1 MVGKV
6 GEKMLASTPA
16 DAGRGTAGLGRIL
29 PPQGGNAP
37 LRRRRGAASS
47 PYRGAFCVRR
57 ERGRVCARSRGRCL
71 HRALRMRG
79 GALPGLEGYFRRK
92 AAMHPSGGAL
102 GAACS
107 PCRGAFCAR
116 LLCEA
121 GTGDGFTPGPEGDAC
136 IDPCGCRAGCC
147 RAWKGSAALRRQCTP
162 QAAPWTPPAPLAGE
176 PFVRAFCVRRA
187 DGGNGSGDRR
197 LCACEMRGRGL
208 LGKEEP
214 FKELI
219 VY

>member
-1 MVGKV
+1 
-6 GEKMLASTPA
+6 
-16 DAGRGTAGLGRIL
+16 
-29 PPQGGNAP
+29 
-37 LRRRRGAASS
+37 
-47 PYRGAFCVRR
+47 
-57 ERGRVCARSRGRCL
+57 
-71 HRALRMRG
+71 MRG
-79 GALPGLEGYFRRK
+79 GVLPGLEGYFRRK

-102 GAACS
+102 GRRQLPLQGS
-107 PCRGAFCAR
+107 

-121 GTGDGFTPGPEGDAC
+121 GAGTGLRQVQGGDDGIE
-136 IDPCGCRAGCC
+136 PCGCGAGCC

-162 QAAPWTPPAPLAGE
+162 QAAPWAPPAPLAGE

-208 LGKEEP
+208 LGKAEP